1 VRQDTSPGLPK
12 KAMPEAFKPIQVNH
26 QGQSY
31 MIVLPSWTFSTADLS
46 ATGLRARLMT
56 AEEAAVNPKVIA
68 YMVEKNHGT
77 IKKT

>member
-1 VRQDTSPGLPK
+1 MQQG
-12 KAMPEAFKPIQVNH
+12 FQPIKVTH

-31 MIVLPSWTFSTADLS
+31 MIVIPSWTFSTADLS

-56 AEEAAVNPKVIA
+56 AEEAAANPNIIA

-77 IKKT
+77 IKKI